1 MKRLTIL
8 SLLCVLILAACQPA
22 AAPATEVPAAA
33 PATEVPTAAPATEV
47 PTAAP
52 ATEVPTAAP
61 ATEEPAAT
69 AAPAADAPSA
79 EERIANAVSAA
90 PTVIGKDATILDWP
104 TEEGGPMVVLREG
117 SNGWTCITDWPASP
131 GNDPMCID
139 DMFAKWNDALGAGAP
154 LTVDRPGVAYM
165 LAGGSDA
172 SNTDPFAMAPAAG
185 EDWISTP
192 AHVMLLSPGGF
203 DAANFSA
210 TPKQDEPYIMWDG
223 TPYEHLMVP
232 VTPISLEAMSDVS
245 AEMQNTMSAG
255 PAGIVKNA
263 TIMGNPTVEGGE
275 MVVLQEGTN
284 GWTCYPDLAT
294 SPGNDPACNDPISD
308 AGFMTGAA
316 RTVPSAGLSYM
327 LAGGSDASNTDP
339 MATSP
344 APGEDW
350 VTSPAHLMF
359 MVPGGFDTK
368 YFTTD
373 HMSGYPYIMWAGTD
387 LEHIMIPVADM
398 PME

>member
-1 MKRLTIL
+1 MKRFAIL
-8 SLLCVLILAACQPA
+8 SVLFALVLAACQPTA
-22 AAPATEVPAAA
+22 TQPIEPAPPA
-33 PATEVPTAAPATEV
+33 TAAPAT
-47 PTAAP
+47 AAP
-52 ATEVPTAAP
+52 ATAVPAAEEPTADI
-61 ATEEPAAT
+61 AT
-69 AAPAADAPSA
+69 AVPAESAPST
-79 EERIANAVSAA
+79 EDRIANAVSAA

-104 TEEGGPMVVLREG
+104 TEEGGPMIVLREG
-117 SNGWTCITDWPASP
+117 TNGWTCITDWPASP

-139 DMFAKWNDALGAGAP
+139 DMFTVWNDALGAGAP

-185 EDWISTP
+185 EEWISTP

-203 DAANFSA
+203 DAANFA
-210 TPKQDEPYIMWDG
+210 TTPKQDEPYIMWDG

-232 VTPISLEAMSDVS
+232 VVPISQEAMGDVS

-284 GWTCYPDLAT
+284 GWICYPDRAV
-294 SPGNDPACNDPISD
+294 SPGNDPQCNDTISD
-308 AGFMTGAA
+308 AGFVAGAT

-327 LAGGSDASNTDP
+327 LAGGSDESNTDP
-339 MATSP
+339 MATGP
-344 APGEDW
+344 AAGEEW
-350 VTSPAHLMF
+350 ITTPPHLMY

-368 YFTTD
+368 FFTTD

-398 PME
+398 SME